1 MQDWSEFKKDGF
13 APGFQTF
20 DGWNPQT
27 VASELVQYEL
37 SEKDWLYWTILCL
50 KHVKNFMFKT
60 HEEETSKQFWL
71 LNLGGILWVADTDME
86 TSMSMVGGDD

>member
-1 MQDWSEFKKDGF
+1 MFNAGLVRVQERKGLLP
-13 APGFQTF
+13 PGLQKF
-20 DGWNPQT
+20 GSLMPQT

-60 HEEETSKQFWL
+60 HEEETSKQF
-71 LNLGGILWVADTDME
+71 
-86 TSMSMVGGDD
+86 